1 MDKQEFPPLLP
12 EGLHPVSLEQLKEMC
27 VTNFPL
33 SSTRERIM
41 IGLERLISELKTR
54 NVCTEV
60 WVDGSFLTEKT
71 NPEDVDLVLCAD
83 GQVYDEGTEEQR
95 ALLSSVGEN
104 LKAELNCD
112 SYIFLEYPQGH
123 PLYEMGLEMRE
134 YWLRQFGTS
143 RRDEPK
149 GIALLEVA

>member
-1 MDKQEFPPLLP
+1 M
-12 EGLHPVSLEQLKEMC
+12 SLEQIKETC

-41 IGLERLISELKTR
+41 ISLESLVTELETH
-54 NVCTEV
+54 NVRTEV
-60 WVDGSFLTEKT
+60 WIDGSFLTEKT
-71 NPEDVDLVLCAD
+71 NPEDVDLVLCTD
-83 GQVYDEGTEEQR
+83 GQVYDQGTQEQR
-95 ALLSSVGEN
+95 TLLESINGN
-104 LKAELNCD
+104 LKATLNCD
-112 SYIFLEYPQGH
+112 SYIFLEYPKEH
-123 PLYEMGLEMRE
+123 HLYEIGAEMRE